1 MDASSAS
8 STAAAAR
15 LFRGGGS
22 GVGAADAEGGT
33 SALHAGAGTPAPAP
47 APALVSHDHCSKP
60 SITTIWCSCALS
72 SSQQRRHAGTMPAA
86 CDDAGEAAIEPA
98 SSRFCLTRRCEPPE
112 FMSVYARGGA
122 GALAWRNFKLM
133 GDIQRPKIR
142 FSGQA
147 QVAELDRGHPHA
159 PKIPGAFHQKQSKR
173 PRKSLSVSVRPASR
187 VSVCLSLSL
196 SLRGLSPSFIT
207 RVAPHCP
214 SLYLDL
220 VSELGL

>member
-1 MDASSAS
+1 MCAAASAAPTAATARPRRGGGGGGAVGLDASSAS

-33 SALHAGAGTPAPAP
+33 SALHAGAGTPAP

-122 GALAWRNFKLM
+122 GALAWRNFKM
-133 GDIQRPKIR
+133 GDIQRPKKVLLR
-142 FSGQA
+142 SG
-147 QVAELDRGHPHA
+147 
-159 PKIPGAFHQKQSKR
+159 PGCR
-173 PRKSLSVSVRPASR
+173 
-187 VSVCLSLSL
+187 
-196 SLRGLSPSFIT
+196 T
-207 RVAPHCP
+207 
-214 SLYLDL
+214 
-220 VSELGL
+220 